1 MDQNLELDEIFSRFH
16 KPVTPIFKE
25 RESLRATFVPD
36 NLPHRNTEIRS
47 LANILGP
54 IMAGGTPSNAFL
66 YGKTGGGKT
75 VVSKYVIEHLK
86 GKAKDVGINFDYAF
100 INCQLI
106 DTSYRLYA
114 FLCDIVGKDV
124 PKTGLATNDIFDT
137 FVVGLEERKIHLT
150 IVLDEIDLLLRK
162 AGEPL
167 YILTRINSDLKNST
181 ISIIGIT
188 NRIDFKESIDARIRS
203 TLTEQ
208 EIIFPPYT
216 ANQLQDILTER
227 SRTGF
232 VDDVVEK
239 GAISRASALAASE
252 HGDARRALDLLRVAG
267 EVAESSQDKK
277 VTADHVKQASEVI
290 ERKIVKEVLTSLP
303 IHSQIVV
310 LAITKLSFQFRK
322 TNSKDPLVTGE
333 TYEEYV
339 RICRRLN
346 FDPLTQR
353 RVGDLIS
360 ELDLLGL
367 ISATVVSKGRYGRT
381 RIIKLSVHG
390 LEIRKGLE
398 KNALISEL
406 LEAYLDPVFDF

>member
-1 MDQNLELDEIFSRFH
+1 M
-16 KPVTPIFKE
+16 
-25 RESLRATFVPD
+25 
-36 NLPHRNTEIRS
+36 
-47 LANILGP
+47 
-54 IMAGGTPSNAFL
+54 
-66 YGKTGGGKT
+66 
-75 VVSKYVIEHLK
+75 VSKYVIEHLK
-86 GKAKDVGINFDYAF
+86 SQSKEVGVDFDYAF

-114 FLCDIVGKDV
+114 FLCDSVGKDV
-124 PKTGLATNDIFDT
+124 PKTGLATGDIFDT
-137 FVVGLEERKIHLT
+137 FVEGLEERKIHMT
-150 IVLDEIDLLLRK
+150 IVLDEIDILLKK

-167 YILTRINSDLKNST
+167 YILTRINSDLKNSS

-216 ANQLQDILTER
+216 ANQLQDILEER

-232 VDDVVEK
+232 VDNVVEK

-267 EVAESSQDKK
+267 EVAESSQDKR

-303 IHSQIVV
+303 IHSQLVV
-310 LAITKLSFQFRK
+310 LAITKLSFQYRK
-322 TNSKDPLVTGE
+322 TNTKDPLVTGE

-398 KNALISEL
+398 KNSLISDL
-406 LEAYLDPVFDF
+406 LNEYLDPVFDF